1 MTGKGRGE
9 MKARKSAL
17 RLLVSAMLVVGLL
30 PVAALA
36 ADDEQAGGVEAP
48 AQVQVEGSAQNQTQ
62 ASAGDRAQPADDQA
76 AAPAEKAEATEP
88 TTDEVNPAVVAAPE
102 AADDGGG
109 QRDV

>member
-48 AQVQVEGSAQNQTQ
+48 AQVQVEGSAQ
-62 ASAGDRAQPADDQA
+62 D
-76 AAPAEKAEATEP
+76 
-88 TTDEVNPAVVAAPE
+88 
-102 AADDGGG
+102 
-109 QRDV
+109 